1 MGTDISSTTQIP
13 VLQSQSLLPAAVD
26 PSVEASAAAVSAP
39 QAEQNE
45 SGLLFSFLKSRSSL
59 EGLGLR
65 TPRNAGDTEALLLEV
80 SLISERL
87 FNNNNAAKGIAQGV
101 AKRNELSEIHKNFLS
116 IESLQSGIRIET
128 EKRDEKLA
136 GKAALEAD
144 LPALRQQESDLLVL
158 VSGLSGDPEKTDE
171 LSVATQLLNQVREE
185 IGQLEATLGELNGM
199 LQFASFFG
207 EFLGNI
213 LLKLLYHTDTQE
225 LEKAQK
231 HAHGDDQQEKSTA
244 VLSEFQRVLEIDLED
259 SFIQDLIGEDL
270 RQDELEELTE
280 LTIGLSGV
288 LVQISDVLLQLG
300 DLAEVDLDAIAR
312 ENNKERR
319 LQLSL

>member
-1 MGTDISSTTQIP
+1 M
-13 VLQSQSLLPAAVD
+13 D

-185 IGQLEATLGELNGM
+185 IGALETGISTLGEEIGQLEATLGELNGM

>member
-1 MGTDISSTTQIP
+1 M
-13 VLQSQSLLPAAVD
+13 
-26 PSVEASAAAVSAP
+26 EASAAAVSAP

-185 IGQLEATLGELNGM
+185 IGALETGISTLGEEIGQLEATLGELNGM